1 MHAAPRATGEIP
13 QQPAVDRAGDRV
25 STFGVGPNPLDL
37 PQNPSQIAAGEVRGR
52 RQPSAVANNV
62 TSAVGIEI
70 VDKRRS
76 PRVLPDDGVVVRAA
90 GAPIPHDRR
99 LALIGD
105 TKRDEVAGVEPVPA
119 QNGLRD
125 RGGALPDLDRV
136 VLDPPGPRQDLLML
150 ELVLSDLVPV
160 VVEHHESAAGRALVY
175 GGDEVPHLTSLTGRT
190 AGTYGG

>member
-1 MHAAPRATGEIP
+1 M
-13 QQPAVDRAGDRV
+13 
-25 STFGVGPNPLDL
+25 
-37 PQNPSQIAAGEVRGR
+37 
-52 RQPSAVANNV
+52 
-62 TSAVGIEI
+62 
-70 VDKRRS
+70 DKRRG

-105 TKRDEVAGVEPVPA
+105 TKRDEVAGVEPVLA

-125 RGGALPDLDRV
+125 RDGALPDLDRV

-160 VVEHHESAAGRALVY
+160 VVEHHEPAAGRALVY
-175 GGDEVPHLTSLTGRT
+175 GGDEVPHLASLTAARPAHTEANQGRSQS
-190 AGTYGG
+190 AVILDLASLGGNKFLGHRG